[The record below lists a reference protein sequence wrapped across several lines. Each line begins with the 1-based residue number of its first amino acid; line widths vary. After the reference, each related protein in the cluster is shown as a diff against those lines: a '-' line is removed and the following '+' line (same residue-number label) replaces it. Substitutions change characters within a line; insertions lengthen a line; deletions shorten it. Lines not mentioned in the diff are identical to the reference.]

1 MRKIWDD
8 DAWDAYVAW
17 QAKDKKTLK
26 KINELLKDIDRNGYK
41 GIGNPKPLRENL
53 SGYWSRD
60 IDKKNRIVYKIEN
73 DEIRIAQCGTHFGD
87 K

>member
-1 MRKIWDD
+1 MRK
-8 DAWDAYVAW
+8 AWTDEAWEDYVNW
-17 QAKDKKTLK
+17 QNQDKRILK
-26 KINELLKDIDRNGYK
+26 KINDLLKDIDRNGYE
-41 GIGNPKPLRENL
+41 GIGNPKPLIGNL

-73 DEIRIAQCGTHFGD
+73 NEVVITQCGTHYGD